1 MIPGRG
7 GPPRM
12 LPAVPLIEQ
21 ITGRYLASDI
31 DSHGIAFPGLDQRLL
46 AKISVHELLDEFVA
60 TELEELHVR
69 LCATIERHRDAPR
82 TREHVWVFDRH
93 VILNY
98 VSRHQSEALYQVQRV
113 AMEIAGAVEP

>member
-46 AKISVHELLDEFVA
+46 AKISVHELLDELVA
-60 TELEELHVR
+60 AELEQLHVR
-69 LCATIERHRDAPR
+69 LCATIDRHGDAPR
-82 TREHVWVFDRH
+82 PVEDLGALDRPVVPH
-93 VILNY
+93 
-98 VSRHQSEALYQVQRV
+98 
-113 AMEIAGAVEP
+113 AV